1 MVQVVLAFNAIH
13 LEAARRIRHGQPA
26 GAPKWELLLYEPS
39 RLALD
44 GGDRRLW
51 PWPWRWPINPLTMA
65 ALALAARLG
74 LVGRLRLAHLRG
86 AGRALRTLARHG
98 RQLELLDDGLDQYR
112 FQPRALDPQK
122 FAAGLPCWL
131 FSDRPAHRAPWC
143 ARFDCRELGP
153 LYGTPAAADGLAPG
167 PPGPGQAAAVRP
179 AWRLPPFRTLI
190 VDSPGVERLAVEAEH
205 WPHPWRLVPHPVVA
219 KRHWIGPLA
228 PEDQILGG
236 PPEAV
241 LRGFGGVVVVGE
253 SLVLLAALSLC
264 GPSVRLVVALPRHA
278 DANLWRLLR
287 DEASLDTR
295 LWVLP
300 ESNGA

>member
-13 LEAARRIRHGQPA
+13 LEAARRIRHSQPA
-26 GAPKWELLLYEPS
+26 DALRFELLLYEPS
-39 RLALD
+39 RLALEA
-44 GGDRRLW
+44 GDRRL
-51 PWPWRWPINPLTMA
+51 WPWRWPINPLSMA

-86 AGRALRTLARHG
+86 AGRALRVLARHG

-112 FQPRALDPQK
+112 LQPRALDPLL
-122 FAAGLPCWL
+122 FAAGIPCWL

-167 PPGPGQAAAVRP
+167 RS
-179 AWRLPPFRTLI
+179 FRTLI
-190 VDSPGVERLAVEAEH
+190 VDSPGVERLADQAAH
-205 WPHPWRLVPHPVVA
+205 WPHPWRLVPHPVA
-219 KRHWIGPLA
+219 SKRHWSGPLA
-228 PEDQILGG
+228 PEDHTLGG
-236 PPEAV
+236 PPEAA

-264 GPSVRLVVALPRHA
+264 GPGVKLVVALPRHA
-278 DANLWRLLR
+278 DANLWRLIR
-287 DEASLDTR
+287 DEAVRDTR
-295 LWVLP
+295 LWLMP
-300 ESNGA
+300 NFDRF

>member
-13 LEAARRIRHGQPA
+13 LEAARRIRHSQPA
-26 GAPKWELLLYEPS
+26 DALRFELLLYEPS
-39 RLALD
+39 RLALEP
-44 GGDRRLW
+44 GDRRL
-51 PWPWRWPINPLTMA
+51 WPWRWPINPLSMA
-65 ALALAARLG
+65 VLALAARLG

-86 AGRALRTLARHG
+86 AGRALRLLVRHG

-112 FQPRALDPQK
+112 LQPRALDPLM
-122 FAAGLPCWL
+122 FAAGIPCWL

-167 PPGPGQAAAVRP
+167 RS
-179 AWRLPPFRTLI
+179 FRTLI
-190 VDSPGVERLAVEAEH
+190 VDSPGVERLAVEAAH
-205 WPHPWRLVPHPVVA
+205 WPHPWRLVPHPVAA
-219 KRHWIGPLA
+219 KRHWSGPLA
-228 PEDQILGG
+228 PEDHTLGG
-236 PPEAV
+236 PPEAA

-253 SLVLLAALSLC
+253 SLVLLAALSLS
-264 GPSVRLVVALPRHA
+264 GPGVRLIVALPRHA
-278 DANLWRLLR
+278 DANLWRLIR

-300 ESNGA
+300 EFYES

>member
-13 LEAARRIRHGQPA
+13 LEAARRIRHNPPA
-26 GAPKWELLLYEPS
+26 GAPEWELLLYEPS
-39 RLALD
+39 RITIET
-44 GGDRRLW
+44 GDRRLW
-51 PWPWRWPINPLTMA
+51 PWRLPIHPLSMA

-86 AGRALRTLARHG
+86 AGRALRALARHG

-112 FQPRALDPQK
+112 LQPRALDPQM

-153 LYGTPAAADGLAPG
+153 LYGIPDASEGLAPG
-167 PPGPGQAAAVRP
+167 RS
-179 AWRLPPFRTLI
+179 FRTLI
-190 VDSPGVERLAVEAEH
+190 VDSPGVERLAFEAEH
-205 WPHPWRLVPHPVVA
+205 WPHPWRLVPHPVAA

-228 PEDQILGG
+228 PEDQTLGG
-236 PPEAV
+236 PPEAA
-241 LRGFGGVVVVGE
+241 LRGFGGVVVLGE

-264 GPSVRLVVALPRHA
+264 GPGVKLVVALPRHA
-278 DANLWRLLR
+278 DANLWRLIR
-287 DEASLDTR
+287 DEAARDTR

-300 ESNGA
+300 

>member
-167 PPGPGQAAAVRP
+167 PPGPAQAAAVRP
-179 AWRLPPFRTLI
+179 AWRLSPFRTLI

>member
-13 LEAARRIRHGQPA
+13 LEAARRIRHSQPA
-26 GAPKWELLLYEPS
+26 DALRFELLLYEPS
-39 RLALD
+39 RLELEA
-44 GGDRRLW
+44 GDRRL
-51 PWPWRWPINPLTMA
+51 WPWRWPINPLSMA

-86 AGRALRTLARHG
+86 AGRALRVLARHG

-112 FQPRALDPQK
+112 LQPRALDPLM
-122 FAAGLPCWL
+122 FAAGIPCWL

-167 PPGPGQAAAVRP
+167 RS
-179 AWRLPPFRTLI
+179 FRTLI
-190 VDSPGVERLAVEAEH
+190 VDSPGVERLAVEAAH
-205 WPHPWRLVPHPVVA
+205 WPHPWRLVPHPVA
-219 KRHWIGPLA
+219 SKRHWSGPLA
-228 PEDQILGG
+228 PGDQTLGG
-236 PPEAV
+236 TPEAA

-264 GPSVRLVVALPRHA
+264 GPGVKLVVALPRHA
-278 DANLWRLLR
+278 DANLWRLIR
-287 DEASLDTR
+287 DEAVRDTR
-295 LWVLP
+295 LWLMP
-300 ESNGA
+300 NFDRF

>member
-26 GAPKWELLLYEPS
+26 GAPQRELLLYEPT
-39 RLALD
+39 RLALVA
-44 GGDRRLW
+44 GDRRL
-51 PWPWRWPINPLTMA
+51 WPWRWPINPLSMA

-112 FQPRALDPQK
+112 DQPRALDPQM

-153 LYGTPAAADGLAPG
+153 LYGTQDAPQALAPG
-167 PPGPGQAAAVRP
+167 PVQAAGVRP
-179 AWRLPPFRTLI
+179 PWRLPPFRTLI
-190 VDSPGVERLAVEAEH
+190 VDSPGVERLAFEAEH
-205 WPHPWRLVPHPVVA
+205 WPHPWRLVPHPVAA
-219 KRHWIGPLA
+219 KRHWPGPLA
-228 PEDQILGG
+228 PEDQIQGG
-236 PPEAV
+236 PPEAA

-253 SLVLLAALSLC
+253 SLVLLAALALC
-264 GPSVRLVVALPRHA
+264 GPGVKLVVALPRHA
-278 DANLWRLLR
+278 DANLWRLIL
-287 DEASLDTR
+287 DEAARDTR

-300 ESNGA
+300 EFNGF

>member
-13 LEAARRIRHGQPA
+13 LEAARRIRHSQPA
-26 GAPKWELLLYEPS
+26 DALRFELLLYEPS
-39 RLALD
+39 RLELEA
-44 GGDRRLW
+44 GDRRL
-51 PWPWRWPINPLTMA
+51 WPWRWPINPLSMA

-86 AGRALRTLARHG
+86 AGRALRLLARHG

-112 FQPRALDPQK
+112 LQPRALDPLL
-122 FAAGLPCWL
+122 FAAGIPCWL

-167 PPGPGQAAAVRP
+167 RS
-179 AWRLPPFRTLI
+179 FRTLI
-190 VDSPGVERLAVEAEH
+190 VDSPGVERLAVEAAH
-205 WPHPWRLVPHPVVA
+205 WPHPWRLVPHPVA
-219 KRHWIGPLA
+219 TKRHWSGPLA
-228 PEDQILGG
+228 PGDHTLGG
-236 PPEAV
+236 PPEAA

-264 GPSVRLVVALPRHA
+264 GHGVKLVVALPRHA
-278 DANLWRLLR
+278 DANLWRLIR
-287 DEASLDTR
+287 DEAVRDTR
-295 LWVLP
+295 LWLLP
-300 ESNGA
+300 DFN